1 MSTKDVIQSYYD
13 SLTKKDDKWQ
23 ELYADD
29 SFFSDASQTLRA
41 EGKAAIIQLFIPFL
55 KRVEALKVKQM
66 IVEGEHACAIVGY
79 AYINPKGEKMSQD
92 VAEVWEVTDGKLAK
106 LTIYL
111 DLTAFQNFM
120 MG

>member
-13 SLTKKDDKWQ
+13 SLNKKDDKRQ
-23 ELYADD
+23 ELYSEDAT
-29 SFFSDASQTLRA
+29 FSDASRTLHA
-41 EGKAAIIQLFIPFL
+41 EGKAAVIQSFIPFL
-55 KRVEALKVKQM
+55 KAVESLKLKQM

-79 AYINPKGEKMSQD
+79 TYVNRKGQKMSQD
-92 VAEVWEVTDGKLAK
+92 VAEVWEVKDGKLTK
-106 LTIYL
+106 LIIYL